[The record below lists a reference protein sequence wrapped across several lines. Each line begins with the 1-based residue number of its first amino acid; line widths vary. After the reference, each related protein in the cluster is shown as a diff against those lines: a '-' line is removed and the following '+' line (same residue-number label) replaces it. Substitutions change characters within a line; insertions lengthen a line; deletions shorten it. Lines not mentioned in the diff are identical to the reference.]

1 MKLDQQYL
9 RDAVRILAGKTDV
22 TDELGVALLTNPGA
36 AVQDI
41 SVFNSETTTP
51 LGASATFNG
60 AWRDTLNYNWFGAQ
74 AWADVT
80 GTLFQDEADA
90 ATPTVTGLIATGA
103 MAAPGA
109 NAPTPPSGGFVS
121 RLVPVKP
128 VLRFVRARYING
140 AGAQARFNLQ
150 TSLSPLN

>member
-1 MKLDQQYL
+1 MKSTQEYT
-9 RDAVRILAGKTDV
+9 RDTVRLMAGKTDV
-22 TDELGVALLTNPGA
+22 TDDLGVAIATNPGA

-41 SVFNSETTTP
+41 SAFFNESTTP
-51 LGASATFNG
+51 LGGSATFTG
-60 AWRDTLNYNWFGAQ
+60 AWRDTLNYNWFGCQ
-74 AWADVT
+74 AWSDVT
-80 GTLFQDEADA
+80 GTLLQDEADS
-90 ATPTVTGLIATGA
+90 ATPTVTGLIASGT

-128 VLRFVRARYING
+128 VLRFVRGRYVNG